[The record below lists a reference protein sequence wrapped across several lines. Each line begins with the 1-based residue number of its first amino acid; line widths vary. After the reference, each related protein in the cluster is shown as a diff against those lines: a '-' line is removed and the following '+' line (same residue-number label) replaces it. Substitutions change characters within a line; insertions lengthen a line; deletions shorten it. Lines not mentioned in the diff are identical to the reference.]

1 MSVEVL
7 AEGSDYELVIDLS
20 TYNSLEE
27 MKIQLEK
34 SLTIVEKYGDETQV
48 CIDTGIK
55 RLTERQLR
63 ELERLVSEHGL
74 ELKSLRNI
82 EKRGP
87 EESPRRAWT
96 HTNGQE
102 MMEGGETVMI
112 CRHLR
117 SGQKFFTR
125 GNVVILGDINPG
137 AEVIAGGNI
146 LVMGALRGLAHAGA
160 LGDEQSVIAAFR
172 LNPTQLRIANHI
184 TRAPDGERS
193 EIRNPELARI
203 REGKVVI
210 ERLKI

>member
-7 AEGSDYELVIDLS
+7 AEGSNYELVIDLS

-27 MKIQLEK
+27 MKIQLDK
-34 SLTIVEKYGDETQV
+34 SLTIVEKYGSETQV
-48 CIDTGIK
+48 CIDTGVK

-74 ELKSLRNI
+74 ELKSLRNS
-82 EKRGP
+82 ERRGP
-87 EESPRRAWT
+87 EESPRRAWSDA
-96 HTNGQE
+96 NGQE
-102 MMEGGETVMI
+102 IMEGGETVMI

>member
-82 EKRGP
+82 EKPGP